1 MMKKIVQ
8 HAFVLSLPLLMIGCG
23 GGEKPTSEVHTDS
36 LASDADG
43 DTAQAVVMYNI
54 PSPTETYITLKLSD
68 AKYDKSLLNP
78 ADNVTKYVTNF
89 TKAVNLGIYSADLS
103 FALIYEQNQ
112 DVNTYLKNINQLT
125 SELNIDGKFMQ
136 KVAQRVKENPN
147 NLDTLAK
154 IINEVKVNTSMY
166 LSENKMD
173 NTTVLVTTGGWV
185 EAMYVLT
192 SIADRT
198 PKKDLINLVA
208 DQKYALK
215 NLVKTLEQFKSDAEM
230 AALLNDVSDIAK
242 DYEALT
248 PVKAA
253 VSKPANDQVQS
264 VGNNTSL
271 ELTKEQLKAVLKKVS
286 ALRNK
291 LIN

>member
-1 MMKKIVQ
+1 MIKKTLLYT
-8 HAFVLSLPLLMIGCG
+8 AMLSFPLIIISCG
-23 GGEKPTSEVHTDS
+23 GGDHKIDETITETLVSDEDTDS
-36 LASDADG
+36 SH
-43 DTAQAVVMYNI
+43 AVVFYNI

-78 ADNVTKYVTNF
+78 TENISKYVNNF
-89 TKAVNLGIYSADLS
+89 SKAINLGIYAADLS
-103 FALIYEQNQ
+103 FALIYEQSQ

-125 SELNIDGKFMQ
+125 SELNIDGQFMQ
-136 KVAQRVKENPN
+136 KIAQRVKENPN

-154 IINEVKVNTSMY
+154 IINEVKINSSIY

-173 NTTVLVTTGGWV
+173 NTTALITTGGWI
-185 EAMYVLT
+185 EAMYILT
-192 SIADRT
+192 SIADKT

-215 NLVKTLEQFKSDAEM
+215 NLVKTLEQFKSEAII
-230 AALLNDVSDIAK
+230 ASLLNDIADIAN

-248 PVKAA
+248 PVK
-253 VSKPANDQVQS
+253 SSPAKAKNDEIPS
-264 VGNNTSL
+264 IGDNTTL
-271 ELTKEQLKAVLKKVS
+271 ELTKEQLKTVLKKVT